1 MNYRLCRSAL
11 LSEHVLLFKTGQPE
25 SLDMNRRDAF
35 IRLKL
40 VQPAQ
45 DDDICV
51 MRMMSHDDFLGHQAP
66 MRNRSLRVAIIVQA
80 IASIAF
86 FTVHGTVGIT
96 HQPELGRTS
105 TEFNCFRMHPADYA
119 TSCAKNTLYR

>member
-40 VQPAQ
+40 V
-45 DDDICV
+45 
-51 MRMMSHDDFLGHQAP
+51 
-66 MRNRSLRVAIIVQA
+66 
-80 IASIAF
+80 
-86 FTVHGTVGIT
+86 
-96 HQPELGRTS
+96 
-105 TEFNCFRMHPADYA
+105 
-119 TSCAKNTLYR
+119 